1 MNISKNTPKKRK
13 KETKTGLIIIC
24 IVAALV
30 VLAIIFAAV
39 NTSVQSPTHLVSVP
53 AVETVLVSDT
63 GTAHMFGARV
73 VLEFDNSV
81 GDLDQDQLHS
91 EIRAAIDSLSYE
103 DITSFQ
109 GPDIIRNAVRERV
122 SGNMDEDALVAVFLT
137 EVMSDAPM
145 LNRDV
150 DTGPRRNLMF
160 DAVFGD
166 RN

>member
-1 MNISKNTPKKRK
+1 MNISKNTPKKTK
-13 KETKTGLIIIC
+13 KETKIGLIVIG

-30 VLAIIFAAV
+30 VLAIIFATV
-39 NTSVQSPTHLVSVP
+39 NTGVQSPTHLVNVP

-63 GTAHMFGARV
+63 GTAHRFGARV

-81 GDLDQDQLHS
+81 GDLDQTLLHS
-91 EIRAAIDSLSYE
+91 EIRAAINALSYE

-122 SGNMDEDALVAVFLT
+122 SGTVAEDALVAVFLT

-150 DTGPRRNLMF
+150 DREPGRNLIF